1 MGKITE
7 ILIPGLIVGFV
18 VLVVAFTIYDE
29 TASVKVIDGQLL
41 GVDYT
46 VDGAYVVVFE
56 DGRIFYL
63 TGHLRGAPFVK
74 GKRNVIS
81 VNRAGRILS
90 LRTPEEGKP

>member
-7 ILIPGLIVGFV
+7 MLLPSLVVGLIL
-18 VLVVAFTIYDE
+18 LVVMFTVYDE
-29 TASVKVIDGQLL
+29 LASARVIDGQLL

-63 TGHLRGAPFVK
+63 TGPLRGTPFVK